1 MNITFCYNPTSWVDG
16 GPVPGGMADCL
27 VRPILPHLTSGYK
40 LADYPSAG
48 NVNVF
53 YAHRGRYGKPPP
65 RPGGSPSVF
74 VSHGI
79 ADKNW
84 RNGGRVRG
92 QFGWVFVSGPLWTGR
107 MHNTRFDPS
116 RVVEVGYAKLDPIF
130 NGEIA
135 GTPTDGRVRVVWAPT
150 HGGGGERARHATTSP
165 GTPGSKTTTY
175 WHRDTILG
183 LLPPSEFDVVEA
195 VHPRHRADG
204 RSTLAE
210 YVGADVV
217 IADGGS
223 TIYEAWALDLPVVFA
238 DWLTAAGTISRF
250 RQSGGT
256 LEAEIYRD
264 RIGRH
269 VERPRDFA
277 AAVTAAATAGITAAE
292 QDYIEP
298 ILPRRY
304 RGISG
309 RLHAEALD
317 DIAARRNVR
326 HIGIPPTVTYRR
338 ALDGVEVVVVAGSS
352 QQRQFDRF
360 RADWE
365 EVPR

>member
-1 MNITFCYNPTSWVDG
+1 MNVTFCYNPTSWADG
-16 GPVPGGMADCL
+16 PIAGGMADCL
-27 VRPILPHLTSGYK
+27 VQPILPHLQAGYEIT
-40 LADYPSAG
+40 DYPTPG

-53 YAHRGRYGKPPP
+53 YAHRARYGKPPP

-84 RNGGRVRG
+84 RNGSRVRG
-92 QFGWVFVSGPLWTGR
+92 QFDWVFVSGPLWTAR
-107 MHNTRFDPS
+107 MHHTHFPAERT
-116 RVVEVGYAKLDPIF
+116 VEVGYAKLDPIF
-130 NGEIA
+130 NGDIA
-135 GTPTDGRVRVVWAPT
+135 GTPTDGRIRVVWAPT

-165 GTPGSKTTTY
+165 GTPGSKTTTH
-175 WHRDTILG
+175 WHRDTLLA
-183 LLPPSEFDVVEA
+183 LLPPSEFDVIEA
-195 VHPRHRADG
+195 VHPRHRPDG
-204 RSTLAE
+204 RSTLTE

-238 DWLTAAGTISRF
+238 DWLTATGNVTRF
-250 RQSGGT
+250 RQAGGT

-269 VERPRDFA
+269 VDSPAQFA
-277 AAVTAAATAGITAAE
+277 ATVTAAATEGITGAE
-292 QDYIEP
+292 QDYVEP

-317 DIAARRNVR
+317 DIAARRPTR
-326 HIGIPPTVTYRR
+326 HIGVPPTVTYRR
-338 ALDGVEVVVVAGSS
+338 LRDGIEVSVVAGSA
-352 QQRQFDRF
+352 QHRQFARF

-365 EVPR
+365 EVQQ